1 MDDEDA
7 IQDALEDIEEA
18 EAEVRLAEELGADIE
33 GPLVRLLRALS
44 RLDELEEAARA
55 RKLN

>member
-18 EAEVRLAEELGADIE
+18 EAEVRLAEELGADTE

-44 RLDELEEAARA
+44 RLDELEAAAADR
-55 RKLN
+55 RLN

>member
-18 EAEVRLAEELGADIE
+18 EAEVRLAEELGADTK
-33 GPLVRLLRALS
+33 GPLMRLLRALA
-44 RLDELEEAARA
+44 RLDDLEEAARA